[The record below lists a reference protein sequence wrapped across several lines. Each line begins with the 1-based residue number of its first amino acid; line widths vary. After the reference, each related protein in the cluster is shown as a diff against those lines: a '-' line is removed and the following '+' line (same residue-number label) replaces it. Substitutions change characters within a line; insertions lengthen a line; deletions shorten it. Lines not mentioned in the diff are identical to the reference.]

1 MMSVYAQ
8 ADVCCC
14 VLHLA
19 HGMLATGDPFWLP
32 RKEVEFLDHSLWQC
46 NRLIPA
52 RMIRLMS
59 AQQVHDLR
67 QIFKVE
73 TKVLTVT
80 HS

>member
-1 MMSVYAQ
+1 MLLCPSS
-8 ADVCCC
+8 CTW
-14 VLHLA
+14 LLLKN
-19 HGMLATGDPFWLP
+19 MLATGDPFWLP

-73 TKVLTVT
+73 TKVLTVP